1 MQFSPA
7 ESLQLYTLVCRI
19 FDSVSCTYTGE
30 ARSEAKAALDWLA
43 QIGPRDDP
51 ELAPLIAAIQYA
63 RTPTTPGA
71 ALPETQPDHP
81 TAGEARAGCLRWRS
95 AGVIEPRK
103 PAEARSTGG
112 ASASRYPSR
121 SLRESG

>member
-63 RTPTTPGA
+63 RTPTTPGSSV
-71 ALPETQPDHP
+71 
-81 TAGEARAGCLRWRS
+81 ARNSARPSHRWRS
-95 AGVIEPRK
+95 ACWLPSLAQR
-103 PAEARSTGG
+103 RSD
-112 ASASRYPSR
+112 
-121 SLRESG
+121 